1 MDNISAEMLSNLGIF
16 HNYNRPSYGSQQ
28 RATEFDPCAWPQNG
42 FTNESWPANPQKK
55 RKLAFKA
62 VNNMVIIVKMDGAMA
77 KPELI
82 ASAAQDQQS
91 WNLYTEQGE
100 FFDQDPPSW
109 QNLSRA
115 EEILIKRRD
124 WRARKRLLAYT
135 SRRLRQERLT
145 ANGASN
151 LEKAFISSGHMG

>member
-1 MDNISAEMLSNLGIF
+1 MLLTGPVGLVFRLPTRGNQDSEREQI
-16 HNYNRPSYGSQQ
+16 R
-28 RATEFDPCAWPQNG
+28 
-42 FTNESWPANPQKK
+42 NPKK
-55 RKLAFKA
+55 RKLAFKTLD
-62 VNNMVIIVKMDGAMA
+62 NMVIIVKMDGTMV

-115 EEILIKRRD
+115 EKILIKRRD

-145 ANGASN
+145 ANAASN
-151 LEKAFISSGHMG
+151 LEKTFISSGQLG

>member
-1 MDNISAEMLSNLGIF
+1 MLLTGPVGLVFRLPTRDNQDSEREQI
-16 HNYNRPSYGSQQ
+16 R
-28 RATEFDPCAWPQNG
+28 
-42 FTNESWPANPQKK
+42 NPKK
-55 RKLAFKA
+55 RKLAFKTLD
-62 VNNMVIIVKMDGAMA
+62 NMVIIVKMDGTMA

-115 EEILIKRRD
+115 EKILIKRRD

-145 ANGASN
+145 ANAASN
-151 LEKAFISSGHMG
+151 LEKTFISSGQLG